1 MKQTGNWQSMQKGG
15 IFYEFVENERNPM
28 RFFKYLSTSDIELEG
43 N

>member
-1 MKQTGNWQSMQKGG
+1 MKRTGSWQSMQKGA
-15 IFYEFVENERNPM
+15 IFYEFVENERNLI